1 MKKKTKQLEDLLMDR
16 MIQAL
21 SDPETATPGIMQAAL
36 RYLNDHVS
44 ESAIIEPGSKVD
56 QILDSLP
63 FKMTGTD
70 D

>member
-1 MKKKTKQLEDLLMDR
+1 MDR